1 MLTPAIRATCR
12 SLLVTQEKRERR
24 PGPSPRRSS
33 RFVLRALSR
42 KRSVIGIV
50 AGPSTTET
58 PIYERKR
65 AGARPCPARV
75 RTHNAPRLCR
85 GTPEESMKTPRGA
98 IPQALAP
105 LRRFPRR
112 RHLARRIGGD
122 RDGLA

>member
-1 MLTPAIRATCR
+1 MPTLDTISRAFAGPMPWMYCSAITTRLLVGILTPAIRATFR

-42 KRSVIGIV
+42 KRLVIGIV
-50 AGPSTTET
+50 AVPSTTET

-75 RTHNAPRLCR
+75 RTHD
-85 GTPEESMKTPRGA
+85 TPDSAQG
-98 IPQALAP
+98 
-105 LRRFPRR
+105 
-112 RHLARRIGGD
+112 IGPAKHEQG
-122 RDGLA
+122 